1 MVQSKVND
9 LKMGERGAILSIF
22 AYIILSAL
30 KLVIADISNSAALK
44 ADGMNNV
51 TDIVASIAVLI
62 GLRFSQ
68 KPADKNHPYGHWKA
82 ETIAALIASF
92 IMMAVGLQVLF
103 EAGKSVFAAE
113 QETPDMISALTAVFS
128 AGIMYLVY
136 RYNLRLGRRI
146 NSHAVTAAAKDNL
159 SDAWVSVGTAIGI
172 AGSQLGLPWLDPVTA
187 VVVGVL
193 ICKTAWDIFRDAS
206 LDLTDGYDEKRLE
219 LYRKSILGIS
229 GVKGIKDIRAR
240 RYGNNSVVD
249 VVILVNSTLGIQAAH
264 QISDSVE
271 EVLMKEH
278 QIFDVHVHVE
288 PN

>member
-22 AYIILSAL
+22 AYIFLSVL
-30 KLVIADISNSAALK
+30 KLVIADMTNSAALK
-44 ADGMNNV
+44 ADGMNNA

-82 ETIAALIASF
+82 ETIAAMVASF

-103 EAGKSVFAAE
+103 EALTSVFAE
-113 QETPDMISALTAVFS
+113 KQESPDMIAALTAVFS

-136 RYNLRLGRRI
+136 RYNRNLGRKI
-146 NSHAVTAAAKDNL
+146 NSQAVTAAAKDNL
-159 SDAWVSVGTAIGI
+159 SDAWVSIGASIGI
-172 AGSQLGLPWLDPVTA
+172 IGSQFGLPWLDPLTA
-187 VVVGVL
+187 VVVGLL
-193 ICKTAWDIFRDAS
+193 ICKTAWGIFREAS
-206 LDLTDGYDEKRLE
+206 LDLTDGYDEEKLV
-219 LYRKSILGIS
+219 LYKESILGIS

-240 RYGNNSVVD
+240 RYGSNSVVD

-264 QISDSVE
+264 QISDCVE
-271 EVLMKEH
+271 EVLIKEH